1 MNFHSN
7 YTHSLALTERKFQRM
22 SKRRRKRA
30 KEFMLHMNFRP
41 FDYLRIWAVDHAALV
56 RAVSPP

>member
-1 MNFHSN
+1 
-7 YTHSLALTERKFQRM
+7 
-22 SKRRRKRA
+22 
-30 KEFMLHMNFRP
+30 MLHMNFRP